1 MHYQKLQ
8 SEKQLQKVVVS
19 RIQFTPIL
27 ASKVI
32 TKAICSHGHQE
43 YISFLL
49 RTHASATA
57 VVLLTLTFTF
67 LF

>member
-8 SEKQLQKVVVS
+8 PEKQLQKVVVS

-32 TKAICSHGHQE
+32 TKEICSHGQQE
-43 YISFLL
+43 YI
-49 RTHASATA
+49 
-57 VVLLTLTFTF
+57 
-67 LF
+67 